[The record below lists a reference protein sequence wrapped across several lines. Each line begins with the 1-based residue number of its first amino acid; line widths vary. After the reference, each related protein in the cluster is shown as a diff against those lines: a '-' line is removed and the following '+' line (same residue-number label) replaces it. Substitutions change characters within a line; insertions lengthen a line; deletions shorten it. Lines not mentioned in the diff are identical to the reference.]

1 MRHRKHPASA
11 IIALAFLA
19 VGTFVLFLEHE
30 PGVKKLTA
38 AQTVDLLARDS
49 SAVLI
54 DVRTPE
60 EWMGE
65 SGHLRNALLIPLA
78 DLPDRLA
85 ELEQYRSRPIIVYCR
100 SGNRSGKA
108 ARLLMERGFDAFNV
122 SGGIR
127 QWNAGGYP
135 VIREQQ

>member
-1 MRHRKHPASA
+1 
-11 IIALAFLA
+11 
-19 VGTFVLFLEHE
+19 
-30 PGVKKLTA
+30 
-38 AQTVDLLARDS
+38 
-49 SAVLI
+49 
-54 DVRTPE
+54 
-60 EWMGE
+60 MGE